1 MRTRWCGI
9 LISIVTAIAFSGC
22 HSARHI
28 SSTNDQVSS
37 HVGAVLLEREQEWT
51 DAMRHHKFDS
61 LEQIMAAEF
70 RLTFVLLMDRPG
82 KPETTRERWLENLKH
97 MTFSNIEMHDQH
109 VTMQGE
115 SVAVVRM
122 RMTLHDW
129 KIFDHQLG
137 PDYDLTDIWVLRDGR
152 WQVINRISEPIE

>member
-1 MRTRWCGI
+1 MRTRSCGI
-9 LISIVTAIAFSGC
+9 LILTVTAIALSGC
-22 HSARHI
+22 QSAGHV
-28 SSTNDQVSS
+28 SSINDQVSS
-37 HVGAVLLEREQEWT
+37 RDGSVLLEREQEWT
-51 DAMRHHKFDS
+51 DAMRNHDFDS

-97 MTFSNIEMHDQH
+97 MTVGNIEMHDQH